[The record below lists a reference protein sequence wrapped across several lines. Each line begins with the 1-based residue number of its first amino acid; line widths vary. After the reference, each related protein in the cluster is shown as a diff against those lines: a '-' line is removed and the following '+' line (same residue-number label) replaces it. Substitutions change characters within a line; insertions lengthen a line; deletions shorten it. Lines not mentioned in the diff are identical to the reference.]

1 MPGTESRLQLDDNVS
16 FCSQMH
22 RLPGKGCYP
31 LRMTFHSLTFGLP
44 SFRVPQPDM
53 AVMAATGELSFHRM
67 PLDAKDP
74 SRVAHQCV

>member
-1 MPGTESRLQLDDNVS
+1 MRGTESRLPLDDNAS
-16 FCSQMH
+16 FYSQVH

-31 LRMTFHSLTFGLP
+31 LRMAFHSLTYGFS

-53 AVMAATGELSFHRM
+53 AVMTATGELSFHRM

-74 SRVAHQCV
+74 PRMTH